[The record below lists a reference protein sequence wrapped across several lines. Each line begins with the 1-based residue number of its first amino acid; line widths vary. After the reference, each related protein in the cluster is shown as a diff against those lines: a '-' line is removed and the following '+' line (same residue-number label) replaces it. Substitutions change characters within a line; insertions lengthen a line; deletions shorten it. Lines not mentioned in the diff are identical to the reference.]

1 MDLSQIWT
9 DESEYRRVALKVSA
23 WTIFCLGVLFSGF
36 NWYMGLPLLSL
47 MELAMA
53 GFCLLLLYRLPT
65 TSRLKEWSLCFLSLL
80 FFIVLLGKRWGVGFN
95 AVFIFGGM
103 SLLLL
108 RLVMLESELH
118 FSLFIN
124 VGLCLSTLW
133 IMSHVFE
140 SKRAEMVERLQLMA
154 ALDPLTSVY
163 NRLHLEPVFN
173 LLQQQ
178 ITGRLALLLV
188 DVDHF
193 KQINDN
199 LGHDA
204 GDRVLQQLARLLQE
218 FVPSPEHVFRV
229 GGEEFCLLLPVAD
242 MAEAQRLAESVRA
255 AAESLPLDLATAQGL
270 SVSIGIAL
278 SPEPSSRLKP
288 ELRQLYRQADER
300 LYQAKLNGRNRIE
313 PPQS

>member
-1 MDLSQIWT
+1 
-9 DESEYRRVALKVSA
+9 
-23 WTIFCLGVLFSGF
+23 
-36 NWYMGLPLLSL
+36 
-47 MELAMA
+47 
-53 GFCLLLLYRLPT
+53 
-65 TSRLKEWSLCFLSLL
+65 
-80 FFIVLLGKRWGVGFN
+80 
-95 AVFIFGGM
+95 
-103 SLLLL
+103 
-108 RLVMLESELH
+108 
-118 FSLFIN
+118 
-124 VGLCLSTLW
+124 
-133 IMSHVFE
+133 
-140 SKRAEMVERLQLMA
+140 MA

-178 ITGRLALLLV
+178 MTGRLALLLV

-204 GDRVLQQLARLLQE
+204 GDRVLQLLARLLQE

-242 MAEAQRLAESVRA
+242 MAEAQRQAESVRA

-288 ELRQLYRQADER
+288 ELRQVYRQADER

>member
-1 MDLSQIWT
+1 
-9 DESEYRRVALKVSA
+9 
-23 WTIFCLGVLFSGF
+23 
-36 NWYMGLPLLSL
+36 
-47 MELAMA
+47 
-53 GFCLLLLYRLPT
+53 
-65 TSRLKEWSLCFLSLL
+65 
-80 FFIVLLGKRWGVGFN
+80 
-95 AVFIFGGM
+95 
-103 SLLLL
+103 
-108 RLVMLESELH
+108 
-118 FSLFIN
+118 
-124 VGLCLSTLW
+124 
-133 IMSHVFE
+133 
-140 SKRAEMVERLQLMA
+140 MA

-178 ITGRLALLLV
+178 MTGRLALLLV

-255 AAESLPLDLATAQGL
+255 TAESLPLDLATAQGL

-288 ELRQLYRQADER
+288 ELRQVYRQADER